1 MQNIYIIFLIIIF
14 GSAFSYIAYKTYQK
28 YSPTNKN
35 FIENSEY
42 YKNSNFKSNTLLLFY
57 TNWCPHSKEAMT
69 IWKEIQNDN
78 SFKKYNLLYVDIDG
92 DDKENNIFLKE
103 FNITEYPTIIL
114 LKNNKKYIFDA
125 KLEKTRLLEFFKAVD
140 NL

>member
-42 YKNSNFKSNTLLLFY
+42 YKNSKFKSNSLLLFY
-57 TNWCPHSKEAMT
+57 ANWCPHSKEAMA

-78 SFKKYNLLYVDIDG
+78 TFKKYNLSYVDIDG
-92 DDKENNIFLKE
+92 ENKENKLFLKE
-103 FNITEYPTIIL
+103 FNIKEYPTIIL

-125 KLEKTRLLEFFKAVD
+125 KLEKNRLSEFLKAVN